1 MSKKTDIVRIN
12 FTLNPSNDLDKEV
25 IEAVEKLKNEGFN
38 ISARIKKLLLDDA
51 KGVQSVRVAPTPVA
65 VSTEPVKTESNVKED
80 DITEDDAD
88 NIDDGFSV
96 DVSGLI

>member
-12 FTLNPSNDLDKEV
+12 FTLNPNNDLDKEV

-51 KGVQSVRVAPTPVA
+51 RGVQTVRVAPV
-65 VSTEPVKTESNVKED
+65 VVENTESDNIVKED
-80 DITEDDAD
+80 FDNNEDD
-88 NIDDGFSV
+88 NDDIAFDV
-96 DVSGLI
+96 DVNGLI

>member
-51 KGVQSVRVAPTPVA
+51 KGVQSIVVAPAPVV
-65 VSTEPVKTESNVKED
+65 VSTEPVKTEFDVKED
-80 DITEDDAD
+80 NIVEDDTD
-88 NIDDGFSV
+88 NVDDGFEI
-96 DVSGLI
+96 DTSGII

>member
-1 MSKKTDIVRIN
+1 MNKKTDIVRIN
-12 FTLNPSNDLDKEV
+12 FTLNPNNDLDKEV

-51 KGVQSVRVAPTPVA
+51 KGVQSVRVVPTPVA
-65 VSTEPVKTESNVKED
+65 VPTEPMKTESDIKED
-80 DITEDDAD
+80 NITEDDVD

>member
-12 FTLNPSNDLDKEV
+12 FTLNPNNDLDREV

-51 KGVQSVRVAPTPVA
+51 RGVQSVRVAPAP
-65 VSTEPVKTESNVKED
+65 TESVKSEIEVKEEANYND
-80 DITEDDAD
+80 NEDETDAYDIDL
-88 NIDDGFSV
+88 
-96 DVSGLI
+96 SGIL